1 MKKTLKTI
9 LPYILTMVTLLV
21 GYAGITLFQKSI
33 FDFSSLNQMLRWG
46 LGIGLAYIVFFPSVE
61 GWFKFWKNILS

>member
-33 FDFSSLNQMLRWG
+33 VDFSSLNQMLKYFLGVG
-46 LGIGLAYIVFFPSVE
+46 LMYIVFFPSME
-61 GWFKFWKNILS
+61 RWFKFWKNILS

>member
-9 LPYILTMVTLLV
+9 LPYILTMVTLLM
-21 GYAGITLFQKSI
+21 GYTGITLFQKSI
-33 FDFSSLNQMLRWG
+33 VDFSSLNQMIKWG
-46 LGIGLAYIVFFPSVE
+46 LGIGLIYVVFFPSIE

>member
-33 FDFSSLNQMLRWG
+33 FDFSSLNQMLKWG

>member
-21 GYAGITLFQKSI
+21 GYTGITLFQKSI
-33 FDFSSLNQMLRWG
+33 VDFSSPNQMLKWG
-46 LGIGLAYIVFFPSVE
+46 LGLVFTYIVFFPSVE
-61 GWFKFWKNILS
+61 EWFKFWKNILT

>member
-33 FDFSSLNQMLRWG
+33 VDFNSLNQMLKWG

>member
-33 FDFSSLNQMLRWG
+33 FDFNSLNQMLKYFLGVG
-46 LGIGLAYIVFFPSVE
+46 LMYIVFFPSVE

>member
-33 FDFSSLNQMLRWG
+33 VDFNSLNQMLKYFLGVG
-46 LGIGLAYIVFFPSVE
+46 LMYIVFFPRMYR
-61 GWFKFWKNILS
+61 WFKFWNNILS